1 MCKTCSVEGCSNK
14 YLAKGYCSKHYTQL
28 RRYGKILD
36 RTRND
41 LNEIIEYDDYA
52 EIILYNKQHDEIAR
66 AIIDLDNIDSVKQY
80 KWCLN
85 GNGYPFNNQVG
96 FLHRFIKDCPED
108 MVIDHINHNRL
119 DNRYDNLRVCT
130 TQQNSM
136 NTGQR
141 CNTSSGVT
149 GVSYYAHRNTW
160 EAYISINGKRK
171 RLGYFKTIE
180 EAIEA
185 RRQAEIE
192 YYGEF
197 APTRED

>member
-66 AIIDLDNIDSVKQY
+66 AIIDLEYVDSVKKH

-85 GNGYPFNNQVG
+85 SDSYPYNNQVG
-96 FLHRFIKDCPED
+96 YLHQFIMNPPEGL
-108 MVIDHINHNRL
+108 VVDHKNHNRL
-119 DNRYDNLRVCT
+119 DNRYDNLRICT
-130 TQQNSM
+130 ARENSM
-136 NTGQR
+136 NSGKR
-141 CNTSSGVT
+141 DNTSSGVT

-160 EAYISINGKRK
+160 EAYISFNGKRK

-185 RRQAEIE
+185 RRQAEIK
-192 YYGEF
+192 YFGEF
-197 APTRED
+197 APIRED